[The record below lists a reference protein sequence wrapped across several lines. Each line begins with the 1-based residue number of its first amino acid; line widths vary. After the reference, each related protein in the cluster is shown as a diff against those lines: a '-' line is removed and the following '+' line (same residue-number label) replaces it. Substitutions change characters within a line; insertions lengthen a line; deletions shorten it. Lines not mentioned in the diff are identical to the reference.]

1 MPPLSQLR
9 LQLRLPAT
17 VLFLLLLLLLPPA
30 ALVPASAADGKE
42 SLDPLLVAQPHDTKR
57 VPDLKLDFGSS
68 APPQPPEPPAPSR
81 TVEAAAAAA
90 AATERPPAFWDLISP
105 VAEKAF
111 FEEFWTRRPLHIV
124 RGRAAAIEQQ
134 RGQTTKKRVVANEPP
149 PQPYSD
155 LVASCAIDQ
164 LLRGSPTLQVR
175 RAPAASCRTRAL
187 PPRFFGSSSCWRL
200 NGAPCVFSST
210 APADVHARAGH
221 GGRTPRRS
229 TDPYG
234 ARRRSPPS
242 SWPRAGPICE
252 RVRGVPRW
260 LQRLDRDGRD
270 VVR

>member
-1 MPPLSQLR
+1 MAALR
-9 LQLRLPAT
+9 LAP
-17 VLFLLLLLLLPPA
+17 LLLLLLRSGAEEQLTVEE
-30 ALVPASAADGKE
+30 L
-42 SLDPLLVAQPHDTKR
+42 SLEPLLVAQPPDTKR
-57 VPDLKLDFGSS
+57 VPDLNLNFGSQ
-68 APPQPPEPPAPSR
+68 PTPPELPPTPPPRAA
-81 TVEAAAAAA
+81 TETAAEAAAAA
-90 AATERPPAFWDLISP
+90 RPPAFWDLIHP
-105 VAEKAF
+105 LAEKAF
-111 FEEFWTRRPLHIV
+111 FEEYWGQRPVHV
-124 RGRAAAIEQQ
+124 ARARSAAIAHE
-134 RGQTTKKRVVANEPP
+134 GTKKRIVAAEPA
-149 PQPYSD
+149 PQEASD
-155 LVASCAIDQ
+155 LVASCSVDQ

-187 PPRFFGSSSCWRL
+187 PPRFFGSSSSCWRL
-200 NGAPCVFSST
+200 NGVPCMVSST